1 MNVKRSFSLAGHRTS
16 VSLEPEFWQVLE
28 EIAAARTLSLAGLVQ
43 DIDRNRSGTNL
54 ASACRLEAL
63 RFCRSQNVDR

>member
-28 EIAAARTLSLAGLVQ
+28 EMAETRALSLAGLIQ
-43 DIDRNRSGTNL
+43 DIDRNRSAANL

-63 RFCRSQNVDR
+63 RFCRNRNGEP

>member
-28 EIAAARTLSLAGLVQ
+28 EIAAARMLSLAGLVQ

-63 RFCRSQNVDR
+63 RFCRSQNADR

>member
-28 EIAAARTLSLAGLVQ
+28 QMAAARTLSLAALIQ
-43 DIDRNRSGTNL
+43 DIDQNREGSNL

-63 RFCRSQNVDR
+63 RFFRAQSADR